1 MSNTLNMKN
10 LSTIISSIKTDILST
25 RNRVLSNANLEL
37 IGLYHRIGKIISDN
51 SEYGNNFIETLSKSI
66 KADYPDAKGF
76 SPRHL
81 SRMKRFYEEYPDL
94 SLLPMPLAKLPW
106 SILCLLIEKIK
117 VANERVWYAEKYIEN
132 NWSFVVLDHQ
142 IDLKL
147 YSRQAENTKKLTNFS
162 KSLPYISSN
171 SAIEMIKDPYI
182 FELAGLSDKFA
193 EKELEAAIVEKI
205 KSVLL
210 ELGKGFSFVG
220 NQYRISTEG
229 KDYYLDLLFYHI
241 ELRCYVVVE
250 LKTVDFDPS
259 FIGQLQFYV
268 TAVDETLRKEKD
280 NQTIGLLLC
289 RNKDRKSVEWA
300 LKSVN
305 VPLDVASYE
314 ISKYLPTE
322 EEINELI

>member
-1 MSNTLNMKN
+1 MSNTLSMKN

-76 SPRHL
+76 SPQNL

-94 SLLPMPLAKLPW
+94 SILPMPLAKLPW
-106 SILCLLIEKIK
+106 SVLCLLI
-117 VANERVWYAEKYIEN
+117 
-132 NWSFVVLDHQ
+132 
-142 IDLKL
+142 
-147 YSRQAENTKKLTNFS
+147 
-162 KSLPYISSN
+162 
-171 SAIEMIKDPYI
+171 
-182 FELAGLSDKFA
+182 
-193 EKELEAAIVEKI
+193 EKI

-305 VPLDVASYE
+305 VPLGVASYE